1 MASFAQSEAHRESQ
15 ASESSVYPDLKQ
27 AEAVLEELA
36 GVFSGWSPGDS
47 TSADRS
53 AHTPETNALNIEAKY
68 RALLEQI
75 PAVVFMAYVDRGT
88 SEAYVS
94 PEIEAAL
101 GYSREEW
108 LEDPVLW
115 YERIHPDDK
124 HRWSMEAAEMFLSGK
139 PLRSSYRV
147 IARDGRVV
155 CFHCDARMVRRPDG
169 QPWFIHGVAFDISDL
184 KDTERALQ
192 QERTFVSGILETVG
206 ALVTVL
212 DQEGRIV
219 RFNRACE
226 ITTGYTSEEVRGKHI
241 WDFFTIPE
249 EIVRS
254 RSVIAQL
261 SADLLPR
268 DYQSHWITRQGATR
282 LIAWSSSSL
291 PDSDGTPHYIIA
303 TGIDIT
309 EREQL
314 ERALLDISA
323 REQRRIGQDLH
334 DGLGQHLTG
343 IAFMAKVHEK
353 KLAETNAADAA
364 DAAKL
369 VRLVNEAV
377 HKTRE
382 LARGLLPVMSDA
394 QGLMSALQLWAG
406 EVEDIFGVSCK
417 FECDTPVLV
426 RDIAVATH
434 LYHIAQE
441 SVNNAIKH
449 GGARNIVLRLSTE
462 DGRGALLIIDDGCGI
477 PDDRQTSQGMGL
489 HIMGY
494 RSAMIGGRLEVGRN
508 EIKGTTVSCVFPVCE
523 T

>member
-1 MASFAQSEAHRESQ
+1 MSSFAQAEGRRMLQERGTAADLE
-15 ASESSVYPDLKQ
+15 LKQ
-27 AEAVLEELA
+27 AESLLEGLA
-36 GVFSGWSPGDS
+36 GVFSGWSGES
-47 TSADRS
+47 GSAVIAEHD
-53 AHTPETNALNIEAKY
+53 ENASNIEAKY

-75 PAVVFMAYVDRGT
+75 PAVVFMAYLDRGA

-108 LEDPVLW
+108 LEDPVRW

-124 HRWSMEAAEMFLSGK
+124 HRCSIEAAEMFLSGK

-155 CFHCDARMVRRPDG
+155 WFHCNARMVRRPDG

-192 QERTFVSGILETVG
+192 QERNFVAGILETVG

-226 ITTGYTSEEVRGKHI
+226 ITTGYALDEVRGKHI
-241 WDFFTIPE
+241 WDFFPLPE
-249 EIVRS
+249 EAARAA
-254 RSVIAQL
+254 SVIAQL
-261 SADLLPR
+261 SADLLPQ
-268 DYQSHWITRQGATR
+268 DYQSHWITRQGTSR
-282 LIAWSSSSL
+282 LIAWSSTLL
-291 PDSDGTPHYIIA
+291 PDSDGTPRYIIA

-314 ERALLDISA
+314 ERALLEISA
-323 REQRRIGQDLH
+323 REQQRIGQDLH

-369 VRLVNEAV
+369 VRLVNQAV

-382 LARGLLPVMSDA
+382 LARGLFPVMSDA
-394 QGLMSALQLWAG
+394 QGLMSALQMWAS
-406 EVEDIFGVSCK
+406 EMRDIYGVSCS
-417 FECDTPVLV
+417 FECETPVLIHDV
-426 RDIAVATH
+426 AVATH

-441 SVNNAIKH
+441 AVNNAIKH
-449 GGARNIVLRLSTE
+449 GDAQRIVLRLTTE
-462 DGRGALLIIDDGCGI
+462 DGYGSLHIVDDGSGI
-477 PDDRQTSQGMGL
+477 PDDHQNSQGMGL
-489 HIMGY
+489 HIMSY
-494 RSAMIGGRLEVGRN
+494 RSAMIGGRLGISRN
-508 EIKGTTVSCVFPVCE
+508 RERGTTVSCMFPLSQ

>member
-1 MASFAQSEAHRESQ
+1 VPPTTNGTEWEQEPTAPREVKEA
-15 ASESSVYPDLKQ
+15 
-27 AEAVLEELA
+27 EELLRQLA
-36 GVFSGWSPGDS
+36 GVFGGVQQEERAPTVWREAPAS
-47 TSADRS
+47 
-53 AHTPETNALNIEAKY
+53 NLEAKY

-75 PAVVFMAYVDRGT
+75 PAVVFMASVDRGT

-108 LEDPVLW
+108 LEDPVRW
-115 YERIHPDDK
+115 YDRIHPDDK
-124 HRWSMEAAEMFLSGK
+124 QRWSIEAAEMFLSGT

-147 IARDGRVV
+147 VARSGRVV
-155 CFHCDARMVRRPDG
+155 WFRCDARMVRRPDG

-184 KDTERALQ
+184 KETERALQ
-192 QERTFVSGILETVG
+192 QEQSFVAGILETVG
-206 ALVTVL
+206 ALILVL
-212 DQEGRIV
+212 DREGRIV

-226 ITTGYTSEEVRGKHI
+226 ATTGYTSDEVRGKHI
-241 WDFFTIPE
+241 WEFFVSPKE
-249 EIVRS
+249 VAQSQAVLAEL
-254 RSVIAQL
+254 IAGQ
-261 SADLLPR
+261 SPK
-268 DYQSHWITRQGATR
+268 DYQSRWRTRQGTTR
-282 LIAWSSSSL
+282 LIEWSSSSL
-291 PDSDGTPHYIIA
+291 PDSDGRPLYVIA

-314 ERALLDISA
+314 ERALLDVSA

-353 KLAETNAADAA
+353 KLAETNTGAAA

-394 QGLMSALQLWAG
+394 QGLMSALQLWAL
-406 EVEDIFGVSCK
+406 EVEDIFGISCK
-417 FECDTPVLV
+417 FECESPVLMK
-426 RDIAVATH
+426 DIAAATH

-441 SVNNAIKH
+441 AVNNAIKH
-449 GGARNIVLRLSTE
+449 GGARNISIRLSRE
-462 DGRGALLIIDDGCGI
+462 AGSGRLEILDDGTGI
-477 PDDRQTSQGMGL
+477 PDDRHRLHGMGL
-489 HIMGY
+489 HIMNY
-494 RSAMIGGRLEVGRN
+494 RSAMIGGRLEVSRN
-508 EIKGTTVSCVFPVCE
+508 LQGGTRVCCTFPVG
-523 T
+523 